1 MSISKREIMAE
12 NSRWICASQAMV
24 EGVLKL
30 PDSME
35 EISGV
40 LDIAGVGEVTDASAG
55 ENSIFIEGNAVFCVL
70 YLNKKGEFESFNA
83 TCRFNHTAQCE
94 GVRPDM
100 KVAAGAKLGEVSFSV
115 LDGSSV
121 SVRADICIDA
131 FALGNQN
138 FEILDPELA
147 DGNIHLKCGQGE
159 ASFVECVKMIKSYV
173 KSELRVP
180 QSMPEVRKV
189 LAERGYAAVRG
200 VVTEP
205 GKAIIEGELRVF
217 VVYES
222 TDKNAPLQYFQ
233 ETIPFGEIVN
243 HENIGADSAVT
254 VHASLER
261 LAVDTAPENPDLL
274 EISAV
279 VNLCVM
285 SRGMRQLSYIADL
298 YDEKSEMEAQ
308 SCEIGA
314 CKAAMREGQKKI
326 VRLEAQIPENAPEV
340 SRVLFTA
347 AVPKSVCIH
356 PGRDRA
362 SIDGK
367 LAVNICYTTA
377 DAGIK
382 SASLVLPFETEI
394 SLPGVTPNCELQV
407 YANVE
412 YATAEGS
419 GRELSLKC
427 CLDLCIWQMQSER
440 MRAVCEVSSQPLE
453 RPCQSGAVI
462 YYADGGKTLWDIAK
476 RFKVSSDM
484 LGSGE
489 PDAVV
494 PKGERL
500 IFIRK

>member
-12 NSRWICASQAMV
+12 NSRWMCASQAMV

-40 LDIAGVGEVTDASAG
+40 LDISGVGEITDASAG

-70 YLNKKGEFESFNA
+70 YLDKKGEFESFNA
-83 TCRFNHTAQCE
+83 TCRFNHNIECP

-100 KVAAGAKLGEVSFSV
+100 KVVAGARVGEVSFSV

-121 SVRADICIDA
+121 SVRADLCIDA
-131 FALGNQN
+131 YALGNQN

-147 DGNIHLKCGQGE
+147 DKNIHLKFGKGQV
-159 ASFVECVKMIKSYV
+159 SWVECVKMLKSYV

-189 LAERGYAAVRG
+189 LAERGYAVVRN

-243 HENIGADSAVT
+243 HENIGTDSVVT
-254 VHASLER
+254 VHATLER
-261 LAVDTAPENPDLL
+261 LSVDAAAENPDLL
-274 EISAV
+274 DISAII
-279 VNLCVM
+279 NLCVM
-285 SRGMRQLSYIADL
+285 SRGMKEISYIADL
-298 YDEKSEMEAQ
+298 YDEKSDMQ
-308 SCEIGA
+308 TKSCA
-314 CKAAMREGQKKI
+314 LRSCRASMREGQKKI
-326 VRLEAQIPENAPEV
+326 VRLEVNIPESAPEV
-340 SRVLFTA
+340 SRVLFTSA
-347 AVPKSVCIH
+347 TPKSASIRAD
-356 PGRDRA
+356 RDRA
-362 SIDGK
+362 IISGK
-367 LAVNICYTTA
+367 LAATVCYTTA

-382 SASLVLPFETEI
+382 SASMVLPYETEI
-394 SLPGVTPNCELQV
+394 SLPGVTPDMELAV
-407 YANVE
+407 FANVE

-419 GRELSLKC
+419 GRELDLKVC
-427 CLDLCIWQMQSER
+427 MDLCVWEMCAAQVR
-440 MRAVCEVSSQPLE
+440 VVCDAAGT
-453 RPCQSGAVI
+453 PCTEKSRSGAVV
-462 YYADGGKTLWDIAK
+462 YYADGGETLWDIAK
-476 RFKVSSDM
+476 HFKVSSDM
-484 LGSGE
+484 LKDGD
-489 PDAVV
+489 PDAVM

>member
-83 TCRFNHTAQCE
+83 TCRFNHTIE
-94 GVRPDM
+94 GGGVRPDM
-100 KVAAGAKLGEVSFSV
+100 KVAAGAKLGEISFSV

-131 FALGNQN
+131 FALCNQN

-222 TDKNAPLQYFQ
+222 P
-233 ETIPFGEIVN
+233 
-243 HENIGADSAVT
+243 
-254 VHASLER
+254 
-261 LAVDTAPENPDLL
+261 
-274 EISAV
+274 
-279 VNLCVM
+279 
-285 SRGMRQLSYIADL
+285 
-298 YDEKSEMEAQ
+298 
-308 SCEIGA
+308 
-314 CKAAMREGQKKI
+314 
-326 VRLEAQIPENAPEV
+326 
-340 SRVLFTA
+340 
-347 AVPKSVCIH
+347 
-356 PGRDRA
+356 
-362 SIDGK
+362 
-367 LAVNICYTTA
+367 
-377 DAGIK
+377 
-382 SASLVLPFETEI
+382 
-394 SLPGVTPNCELQV
+394 
-407 YANVE
+407 
-412 YATAEGS
+412 S
-419 GRELSLKC
+419 GR
-427 CLDLCIWQMQSER
+427 
-440 MRAVCEVSSQPLE
+440 SSTPKTSAQTA
-453 RPCQSGAVI
+453 RSPCTHPWSAWPWI
-462 YYADGGKTLWDIAK
+462 PRRKTQICW
-476 RFKVSSDM
+476 RFPPWSICAS
-484 LGSGE
+484 
-489 PDAVV
+489 
-494 PKGERL
+494 
-500 IFIRK
+500 